1 MGFANERLKT
11 RTLFVTLPATPAST
25 AKQQRRQNKFIGRA
39 RVIKFIKQ
47 DLNYNVS
54 LLFFLLL
61 LYSLCINW
69 RGAARYLNIL
79 ILVLILALVY
89 SYRWDFSLVIYC
101 AFVGQG
107 WQRTCILLQRTKQ
120 AINMVCLSV
129 CLSFCLPACRCNEW
143 LQSVVTLRLIM
154 PLSPPVSPHIVLA
167 HSRPTAGGTLVAS
180 LKACSAVQTSLMCS
194 ICSWSIYIFGFIQS
208 SNICITLYVIEL
220 DSKQTQQ

>member
-11 RTLFVTLPATPAST
+11 RTLFVTLPATPASTST

-69 RGAARYLNIL
+69 RGATRYLNIL
-79 ILVLILALVY
+79 ILVLILALMY

-120 AINMVCLSV
+120 AINKVCLSLCLSV
-129 CLSFCLPACRCNEW
+129 CVPVCPRVAAMNGFNQLSLCTFSCPSN
-143 LQSVVTLRLIM
+143 
-154 PLSPPVSPHIVLA
+154 PLSL
-167 HSRPTAGGTLVAS
+167 PTFTANCRRDS
-180 LKACSAVQTSLMCS
+180 CD
-194 ICSWSIYIFGFIQS
+194 IFK
-208 SNICITLYVIEL
+208 
-220 DSKQTQQ
+220 DADKP

>member
-11 RTLFVTLPATPAST
+11 RTLFVTLPATST

-154 PLSPPVSPHIVLA
+154 RLSPPVSPHIVLA

-180 LKACSAVQTSLMCS
+180 LQMQTNIKSHVSVLIS
-194 ICSWSIYIFGFIQS
+194 TLGLYIFLVLF
-208 SNICITLYVIEL
+208 NHPTFA
-220 DSKQTQQ
+220 

>member
-11 RTLFVTLPATPAST
+11 RTLFVTLPATPASTST

-69 RGAARYLNIL
+69 RGATRYLNIL
-79 ILVLILALVY
+79 ILVLILALMY

-120 AINMVCLSV
+120 AINKVCLPLGLSA
-129 CLSFCLPACRCNEW
+129 CLSLCLSACLPARRCNEW
-143 LQSVVTLRLIM
+143 LQSVVTLHL
-154 PLSPPVSPHIVLA
+154 LTPHSTSISA
-167 HSRPTAGGTLVAS
+167 HCLGAFTANCRRDS
-180 LKACSAVQTSLMCS
+180 SC
-194 ICSWSIYIFGFIQS
+194 IFK
-208 SNICITLYVIEL
+208 
-220 DSKQTQQ
+220 DADKP